1 MSLKQVNSKI
11 SARMLKKKRFL
22 FFPLEIGL
30 AHITRSIAIAE
41 KMITDG
47 HDAYVVVPGKKIE
60 LFKDTIVTLIPTEI
74 YDNSEDSHP
83 LHKFR
88 DVEYLYHISK
98 KEQEII
104 EKIAPD
110 CVVVDYRLSALI
122 ACMMCGK
129 KTVFISDGGWGPHD
143 FAMPNPGIEKTIFR
157 TFGFAADFLFKYL
170 KGKFIK
176 SLFIAAKKRGF
187 IGYKKD
193 IIHSILYIAPEF
205 TNYLPAKKSLPKI
218 ECVGPIF
225 WSGFERFGDQSVK
238 NLKPDGKTVYLTFG
252 GTGFDGEKLISLSDA
267 IAKKGYRVLVSS
279 SIIADVK
286 NFPKHDKLLPFKFV
300 DGKKASE
307 IADLIVCH
315 GGYGTMMQAMLAGKP
330 VVAIPYNF
338 SQLIH
343 SLRFQELGLGKCV
356 SKKSIRNIVYLIANM
371 WERFERNARKV
382 QTQDILNDIEEV
394 MQNYEKYKK
403 RIEKF
408 IANDKYCNGSSAAAD
423 LIYDFLSK

>member
-1 MSLKQVNSKI
+1 MF
-11 SARMLKKKRFL
+11 KKNRFL

-176 SLFIAAKKRGF
+176 SLFIAAKKEVSSVIKKILF
-187 IGYKKD
+187 ILFCISLRNLQ
-193 IIHSILYIAPEF
+193 IICRL
-205 TNYLPAKKSLPKI
+205 
-218 ECVGPIF
+218 
-225 WSGFERFGDQSVK
+225 K
-238 NLKPDGKTVYLTFG
+238 NLYPKLNASARFFG
-252 GTGFDGEKLISLSDA
+252 AGLSVLA
-267 IAKKGYRVLVSS
+267 I
-279 SIIADVK
+279 
-286 NFPKHDKLLPFKFV
+286 
-300 DGKKASE
+300 KASK
-307 IADLIVCH
+307 
-315 GGYGTMMQAMLAGKP
+315 T
-330 VVAIPYNF
+330 
-338 SQLIH
+338 
-343 SLRFQELGLGKCV
+343 
-356 SKKSIRNIVYLIANM
+356 
-371 WERFERNARKV
+371 
-382 QTQDILNDIEEV
+382 
-394 MQNYEKYKK
+394 
-403 RIEKF
+403 
-408 IANDKYCNGSSAAAD
+408 
-423 LIYDFLSK
+423 